1 MQLLPHRQRLLS
13 GRRRLYHHFVPG
25 KGCGRCVRGEKFRA
39 RCNQEDGKMNYL
51 KKIKSAEIPNEPK
64 ILRVSYLF
72 ISYVHVENAS
82 TFTTS
87 AAFLQWVL
95 K

>member
-1 MQLLPHRQRLLS
+1 
-13 GRRRLYHHFVPG
+13 
-25 KGCGRCVRGEKFRA
+25 
-39 RCNQEDGKMNYL
+39 MNYL